1 MLKQK
6 SLRRHLGDRTSENLT
21 LKEGRHFTVGNVG
34 NNGRIYLRPTVQPA
48 AQRAQQSPFVLPPPT
63 PPKSAP
69 LDNVAFETT
78 DQGLRDSGL
87 SASQL
92 SDSPPRTAK
101 GRLAYNPKRQ
111 SVAPSASRSH
121 HRAHSLPTVEDHK
134 TEGQLNNGALKIIID
149 KVGTSKKSLDGEE
162 LPSLEVAIPSYRL
175 GTPRFSTQG
184 TAFLRSST
192 YTRTSASDYRGSLF
206 ARPDF
211 DKLFPTPPGTGEPR
225 PQGHDQNNFLRPPG
239 ADVSTT
245 NSVGRV
251 PTTTCSVREPIEPS
265 VFDTL
270 TALIHDPSVVR
281 YNPRTKDITAAT
293 PARIVA
299 QISSESFMDYE
310 LVSDFFLTFRAY
322 LRPDTLLNLLLARL
336 LWAIN
341 RLSDDGR
348 IIRIRTFAALR
359 HWILNYF
366 ADDFLP
372 QQALRIS
379 FCNQINDMYHQV
391 KGFSVGTSDIKI
403 IMDLKRCWNGR
414 CALYWDSPEF
424 AVDST
429 PEADIIPGGCTS
441 RNSFPSQSRTEAPD
455 RFSQPQN
462 GLHERRLYDKD
473 LSGRGHAREVSN
485 GTTQSKEA
493 PVSPLSEQSLQPLSC
508 SFPAKS
514 KKSPPPM
521 DTSKGPRPVLV
532 EPTPVSPADNDHP
545 NNKSP
550 GKTEV
555 THVPLIDQHRASI
568 LSNGGSLVRG
578 NVFPPSSPFVDV
590 VAPNSPTNQAF
601 HITAVEDFSEA
612 NFRPGNASNPGM
624 KNLLGSIRRALSGKQ
639 NGNNPTIQGVDS
651 IPHNPVVKGLTA
663 TLPVNVAFQNA
674 SLNERRAFRH
684 QVRIDLLC
692 AEAAQSY
699 QDVVSRQVESAAIGI
714 AMGHPSEREL
724 GRSERLSDI
733 SNGMQSI
740 VIVNDTNEHLPAM
753 SGALQMDRLGAST
766 GARQISDY
774 SVGKQ
779 SSGVFGNRRSR
790 SLGPTRRHTEYRQP
804 FRSSSAGQSRFEE
817 STSTTLRRRLS
828 LDGSSDG
835 LAGSINPTGTTLS
848 GVASSEDI
856 DKTPRLL
863 RRRPG
868 GDLRKHQN
876 VHDLEPIVHRQS
888 TGSIT
893 TATES
898 MGGSLLV
905 MADKISPIKQPS
917 MMKTHSSQ
925 RMRPSFEAAVA
936 GFAQIPDDADGGIE
950 STLLKLE
957 GRYESGMSECS
968 EERSASS
975 EEFSK
980 QSEAK
985 MIDKAHAEGLEV
997 AKIDE
1002 SVTEATSTSS
1012 PNRVSFSPENA
1023 MEDQKLS
1030 LKPLRSRSKRFSPAL
1045 RPSLG
1050 ASHAESD
1057 ALTSSNPSV
1066 EPEFSSVFVKRP
1078 TRSDVSIPRP
1088 LFSRNNTNETEKP
1101 VNSSRS
1107 SMELVEETESMK
1119 EIPNGLAFPPKSS
1132 TNDSFLLDEDEELS
1146 DLSSEMSMDIIDRF
1160 ESPIIIQSELGNIP
1174 IHPLAH
1180 PPSPPPMFGKTDF
1193 YHPPYQ
1199 KHPPTPDPSP
1209 KMETAMSMEMPV
1221 KQRREPSHSGH
1232 IPFILACDSELLAQQ
1247 MTIVEKAALSEL
1259 DWNDLVEMRW
1269 NNNNQLILNWADF
1282 VSSTG
1287 VKGID
1292 LIITRFNLVVKWII
1306 SEIVL
1311 TQNLQERARTI
1322 TKYIRVAAHAR
1333 RFHNYATMLQITIA
1347 LTSIDCTRL
1356 TKTWALVRYYEKQL
1370 LRDMEILSQPTR
1382 NFYELRN
1389 EMEGVDLSDGC
1400 IPFVGLYVHDLN
1412 YNAQKPSRI
1421 ASTRDGEPLV
1431 NFERYRTTATIVK
1444 SLLRLVDASSR
1455 YDFKPIEGIIERCL
1469 WMAALPDDK
1478 IQAMSKALE

>member
-1 MLKQK
+1 MV
-6 SLRRHLGDRTSENLT
+6 S
-21 LKEGRHFTVGNVG
+21 
-34 NNGRIYLRPTVQPA
+34 RPTVQPA
-48 AQRAQQSPFVLPPPT
+48 AQRTQQSPFGLLPPT

-78 DQGLRDSGL
+78 DRILRDSGL
-87 SASQL
+87 STSQL
-92 SDSPPRTAK
+92 SDSPPRIAK

-111 SVAPSASRSH
+111 SVAPSTSRSH
-121 HRAHSLPTVEDHK
+121 HRAHSLPTVEDHR
-134 TEGQLNNGALKIIID
+134 TDGHLDDGALKIVID
-149 KVGTSKKSLDGEE
+149 KDGNTKKSSDEVE

-192 YTRTSASDYRGSLF
+192 YTRTSVSDYRGSLF

-211 DKLFPTPPGTGEPR
+211 DKLFPNPPGTGEAR
-225 PQGHDQNNFLRPPG
+225 LHGQNQNNLLRPPG
-239 ADVSTT
+239 VDVSTT
-245 NSVGRV
+245 SSVGRA
-251 PTTTCSVREPIEPS
+251 PAATSSLREPTDPK

-270 TALIHDPSVVR
+270 TALMHDPSVVR

-372 QQALRIS
+372 QQALRLS

-391 KGFSVGTSDIKI
+391 KRFSVGTSDIKI

-424 AVDST
+424 AIDSN
-429 PEADIIPGGCTS
+429 PEADIIPGGYTS
-441 RNSFPSQSRTEAPD
+441 RNSLPSQSRSEAPD

-462 GLHERRLYDKD
+462 GLHERRLYDKE
-473 LSGRGHAREVSN
+473 LSGRGHAREASN

-521 DTSKGPRPVLV
+521 DPSKGPRPVLV
-532 EPTPVSPADNDHP
+532 EPTPVSPADNDQID
-545 NNKSP
+545 NKSP
-550 GKTEV
+550 GKAEV
-555 THVPLIDQHRASI
+555 TRIPSVDQHRASVI
-568 LSNGGSLVRG
+568 SSGGSLVRG
-578 NVFPPSSPFVDV
+578 NVYPPSSPFVDV

-601 HITAVEDFSEA
+601 HITAVDDFAEA
-612 NFRPGNASNPGM
+612 NLRTGSSSNPGM

-639 NGNNPTIQGVDS
+639 NGNNLSTQGVDS
-651 IPHNPVVKGLTA
+651 VPHVPASKGLTA

-714 AMGHPSEREL
+714 AMGHPSDREL
-724 GRSERLSDI
+724 GQSERLSDL
-733 SNGMQSI
+733 SNAIQSI
-740 VIVNDTNEHLPAM
+740 VIVNDTNEHLPVM
-753 SGALQMDRLGAST
+753 SGALQMDRLGAPT
-766 GARQISDY
+766 GVRQISDY

-790 SLGPTRRHTEYRQP
+790 SLGPTRRHTEYRKP
-804 FRSSSAGQSRFEE
+804 FRSSSAGRSRFEE

-828 LDGSSDG
+828 LDGSSNG

-848 GVASSEDI
+848 GVASSDDI

-876 VHDLEPIVHRQS
+876 VHDLEPMVHRQS

-905 MADKISPIKQPS
+905 MADKISPMKQPS

-925 RMRPSFEAAVA
+925 RMRPSFEAALA
-936 GFAQIPDDADGGIE
+936 GFAQIPDDDDGGIE

-957 GRYESGMSECS
+957 GRYEHEMSESS
-968 EERSASS
+968 EERSAGN
-975 EEFSK
+975 EESLK
-980 QSEAK
+980 QIEAK
-985 MIDKAHAEGLEV
+985 VSGTAHVEGLEA

-1002 SVTEATSTSS
+1002 SATEATLTLSMK
-1012 PNRVSFSPENA
+1012 RASFSPNNT

-1030 LKPLRSRSKRFSPAL
+1030 LKPLRSRSKRFSPAMRL
-1045 RPSLG
+1045 SLG
-1050 ASHAESD
+1050 TSHATSEPL
-1057 ALTSSNPSV
+1057 ASSNPSI

-1078 TRSDVSIPRP
+1078 VRSDVSIPRP
-1088 LFSRNNTNETEKP
+1088 LFSRNNTNETERP
-1101 VNSSRS
+1101 ASSSRS
-1107 SMELVEETESMK
+1107 SIEMVEETESMK
-1119 EIPNGLAFPPKSS
+1119 KIPHGLTFPPKSS

-1180 PPSPPPMFGKTDF
+1180 PPSPPPMLPKTDF
-1193 YHPPYQ
+1193 YHAPYQ

-1209 KMETAMSMEMPV
+1209 KMETAMSMEPPI
-1221 KQRREPSHSGH
+1221 KQRKEPSHSGH

-1269 NNNNQLILNWADF
+1269 DNKNQTILNWADF
-1282 VSSTG
+1282 VSCTG

-1292 LIITRFNLVVKWII
+1292 LIITRFNLVVKWIV

-1356 TKTWALVRYYEKQL
+1356 SKTWGLIRFYEKQL

-1389 EMEGVDLSDGC
+1389 EMEGVDLSEGC
-1400 IPFVGLYVHDLN
+1400 IPFVGKLPVS
-1412 YNAQKPSRI
+1412 KPSR
-1421 ASTRDGEPLV
+1421 G
-1431 NFERYRTTATIVK
+1431 
-1444 SLLRLVDASSR
+1444 
-1455 YDFKPIEGIIERCL
+1455 
-1469 WMAALPDDK
+1469 
-1478 IQAMSKALE
+1478 